1 MNFWNSIRANKY
13 FVAATTALATYLVTA
28 GYDWANTGTPAMT
41 LAQVK
46 TTALAALGAVL
57 VAEYHLYIQPPSN
70 NVSVTK

>member
-1 MNFWNSIRANKY
+1 MNFWQTLRGNKY

-28 GYDWANTGTPAMT
+28 GYNWANAGTPALT

-57 VAEYHLYIQPPSN
+57 VAEYHLYTQAS
-70 NVSVTK
+70 